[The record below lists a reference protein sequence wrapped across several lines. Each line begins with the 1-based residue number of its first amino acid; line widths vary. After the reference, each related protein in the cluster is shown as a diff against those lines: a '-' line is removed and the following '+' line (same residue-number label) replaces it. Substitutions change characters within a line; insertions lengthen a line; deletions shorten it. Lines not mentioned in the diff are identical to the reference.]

1 MANKKTLKGYFETG
15 DVPNQSQYH
24 KLINSNLNL
33 NETGTQTIT
42 GSLIVSQSVLLESDL
57 TASGNIWVGSGS
69 SANINVEGHITAS
82 GNISAS
88 GTSLI
93 TAQDLT
99 LDRELIVG
107 NNITALGNISAS
119 GDVIGFQLSAEA
131 RISSNNRV
139 AAYNTDN
146 NNFIANETHPTT
158 IHGTNI
164 NLNAPATASIISASG
179 TIIAP
184 TINATNYLD
193 STGIYHLL
201 TVNGTTLRIGQDSI
215 TSNISAVSLNVLG
228 HITAS
233 GNISGS
239 NLNVNRVNVNR
250 VIIEA
255 DPNNSSQ
262 AQLDMNSPAD
272 SIINMYMGGV
282 LNTSFHS
289 RGNIDSFVEAGT
301 SIANFG
307 VGTITPAEKLTVHG
321 NISGS
326 GNLKIDGSQV
336 DFTNLPTS
344 DPSVAG
350 RLWNDS
356 GNLKISEG

>member
-1 MANKKTLKGYFETG
+1 M
-15 DVPNQSQYH
+15 
-24 KLINSNLNL
+24 
-33 NETGTQTIT
+33 
-42 GSLIVSQSVLLESDL
+42 
-57 TASGNIWVGSGS
+57 
-69 SANINVEGHITAS
+69 
-82 GNISAS
+82 
-88 GTSLI
+88 
-93 TAQDLT
+93 
-99 LDRELIVG
+99 
-107 NNITALGNISAS
+107 
-119 GDVIGFQLSAEA
+119 
-131 RISSNNRV
+131 
-139 AAYNTDN
+139 
-146 NNFIANETHPTT
+146 
-158 IHGTNI
+158 
-164 NLNAPATASIISASG
+164 
-179 TIIAP
+179 
-184 TINATNYLD
+184 D

-272 SIINMYMGGV
+272 SIINMYMDGN